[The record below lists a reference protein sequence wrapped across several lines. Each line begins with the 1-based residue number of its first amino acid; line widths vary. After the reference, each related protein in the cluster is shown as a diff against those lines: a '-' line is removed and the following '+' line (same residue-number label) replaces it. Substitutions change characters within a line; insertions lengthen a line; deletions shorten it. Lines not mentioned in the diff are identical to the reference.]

1 MLYSADTRLKEH
13 RDCMAVITSE
23 GGVMWMPPAIFRSTC
38 PINITY
44 FPFDI
49 QICNMKFGSW
59 TYDGFKLDINFHSD
73 IGEKVGYDVRLSYCF
88 IQINLF

>member
-1 MLYSADTRLKEH
+1 
-13 RDCMAVITSE
+13 MAVITSE
-23 GGVMWMPPAIFRSTC
+23 GGVVWIPPAIFRSTC

-59 TYDGFKLDINFHSD
+59 TYDGFKLDINFHND
-73 IGEKVGYDVRLSYCF
+73 TGKKVSYSYDCF
-88 IQINLF
+88 IVSYK